1 MKLSIF
7 AAAIGFA
14 AFAPALMTA
23 PSAQAQSAVA
33 KCAANVGNTAKVLRV
48 SPKFATSQ
56 NIGRTCSMN
65 SARPAL
71 STAEFLRRY
80 VVAAKIGQ
88 KVAPP
93 QVMKACPAMARKAV
107 VTAGANPKAASADN
121 MKKACAAGK
130 GRPVIATAGFLSS
143 MTAGVR
149 CMDRTMKSFRA
160 LQIDPKVGSQKNAQT
175 ACKNARNR
183 PAIAVRNFLARLTKN
198 AK

>member
-1 MKLSIF
+1 MRRQCRQYGEG
-7 AAAIGFA
+7 AARIAEIRDIAKHWTDLFHEQR
-14 AFAPALMTA
+14 
-23 PSAQAQSAVA
+23 PS
-33 KCAANVGNTAKVLRV
+33 G
-48 SPKFATSQ
+48 
-56 NIGRTCSMN
+56 
-65 SARPAL
+65 
-71 STAEFLRRY
+71 EFLRRY